1 MLLCM
6 YCMVLGER
14 IVLQV
19 CLLVCQ
25 YGKSGVPRLALR
37 SLPPRA
43 MKCFSA
49 CHPLPSQMGCW
60 LSGQRMT
67 KLGWLFRRI
76 RAEERFFLAYEHADG
91 QSHGRSQIAARK
103 PTWKLSLSNPPV
115 ISLARERAWDSQS
128 INKLPSAPACHGS
141 PALPATAGAS
151 SGTCSDG
158 GPDWGAPRNSP
169 QP

>member
-1 MLLCM
+1 MHYAAVINLCM
-6 YCMVLGER
+6 SCMVRGET

-19 CLLVCQ
+19 CLSVCQ
-25 YGKSGVPRLALR
+25 YGKMRTQKQR
-37 SLPPRA
+37 IEIR
-43 MKCFSA
+43 
-49 CHPLPSQMGCW
+49 

-67 KLGWLFRRI
+67 KLGWLFRRVG
-76 RAEERFFLAYEHADG
+76 AEERFFLAYEHADS

-103 PTWKLSLSNPPV
+103 PTWKLSLSNTPPV
-115 ISLARERAWDSQS
+115 ISLARERAWDSQP

-151 SGTCSDG
+151 GGTCNDG
-158 GPDWGAPRNSP
+158 GPDWGAQRNSP

>member
-1 MLLCM
+1 MHYAAVINLCM
-6 YCMVLGER
+6 SCMVRGET

-19 CLLVCQ
+19 CLSVCQ
-25 YGKSGVPRLALR
+25 YGKMRTQKQR
-37 SLPPRA
+37 IEIR
-43 MKCFSA
+43 
-49 CHPLPSQMGCW
+49 

-67 KLGWLFRRI
+67 KLGWLFRRVG
-76 RAEERFFLAYEHADG
+76 AEERFLLAYEHADS

-103 PTWKLSLSNPPV
+103 PTWKLSLSNTPPV
-115 ISLARERAWDSQS
+115 ISLARERAWDSQP

-151 SGTCSDG
+151 GGTCNDG
-158 GPDWGAPRNSP
+158 GPDWGAQRNSP